1 MKIAFTTLGCK
12 LNFAES
18 SALGKALTQRGHVRA
33 KQGEEADVCIINTCS
48 VTDAADHK
56 DRQAIH
62 RIRRQN
68 PNAILIVT
76 GCYAQLK
83 PGEIAGFPEVD
94 YVLGQDEKFAIPDL
108 VERLEHSP
116 YEATVQTSAIREV
129 DAFHGAYS
137 KDDRTRCFLKVQDG
151 CNYFC
156 TYCTIPL
163 ARGKSRNPSIAS
175 LADEAAH
182 AVQDGAKEIV
192 LTGVNI
198 GDFGRTTGETF
209 IDLLQVLD
217 TLPTDL
223 PYRIRISSCEPNLL
237 SDEVIDFVAQSRHFA
252 PHFHI
257 PLQSGS
263 NEVLKIMHRR
273 YTRELFAERVE
284 HIRRVM
290 PNAFIGVDCM
300 VGVRGETDEYWAD
313 YLQFISDLPVSQL
326 HVFTYSERA
335 HTRMLE
341 MDLYVVPTKERER
354 RSKVLGQDE
363 KFAIP
368 DLVERL
374 EHSPYEATV
383 QTSAIREVDAFHGAY
398 SKDDRTRCFLK
409 VQDGCNYF
417 CTYCTIPLA
426 RGKSRNPSI
435 ASLADEAAHAVQDGA
450 KEIVLTGVN
459 IGDFGRTTGET
470 FIDLLQVLDT
480 LPTDLPYRIR
490 ISSCEPNLLSDEVI
504 DFVAQ
509 SRHFAPHF
517 HIPLQSGSNEVLKI
531 MHRRYTRELFAERVE
546 HIRRVMPNAFI
557 GVDCMVGVRGETDEY
572 WADYLQ
578 FISDLPVSQLHVF
591 TYSERAHTRMLEMDL
606 YVVPTK
612 ERERRS
618 KVLHQVSADKLAA
631 FYRAHAGETAT
642 VLWESKRIRVSEN
655 EYRMDG
661 FTENYIRVSRP
672 YDKSKINTFE
682 RLQIPNDIAP

>member
-1 MKIAFTTLGCK
+1 MVISKKSITFAVSKMKIAFTTLGCK

-18 SALGKALTQRGHVRA
+18 SALGKALTQRGHIRA

-68 PNAILIVT
+68 PNAVLIVT

-83 PGEIAGFPEVD
+83 PGEIAQIPDVD
-94 YVLGQDEKFAIPDL
+94 YVLGQDEKFAIPEI
-108 VERLEHSP
+108 VEQLEKR
-116 YEATVQTSAIREV
+116 EGTGCIQTSEIREV
-129 DAFHGAYS
+129 EAFHGAYS

-175 LADEAAH
+175 LAEEATH
-182 AVQDGAKEIV
+182 AVEEGAKEIV

-198 GDFGRTTGETF
+198 GDFGRSTGETF
-209 IDLLQVLD
+209 IDLLRALD
-217 TLPTDL
+217 SLPTAL

-237 SDEVIDFVAQSRHFA
+237 SDEVIDFVANSRHFA

-263 NEVLKIMHRR
+263 NKVLKIMHRR

-300 VGVRGETDEYWAD
+300 VGVRGETEEYWQD
-313 YLQFISDLPVSQL
+313 YLQFISALPVSQL

-341 MDLYVVPTKERER
+341 MDLYVVP
-354 RSKVLGQDE
+354 Q
-363 KFAIP
+363 
-368 DLVERL
+368 
-374 EHSPYEATV
+374 
-383 QTSAIREVDAFHGAY
+383 
-398 SKDDRTRCFLK
+398 
-409 VQDGCNYF
+409 
-417 CTYCTIPLA
+417 
-426 RGKSRNPSI
+426 
-435 ASLADEAAHAVQDGA
+435 
-450 KEIVLTGVN
+450 
-459 IGDFGRTTGET
+459 
-470 FIDLLQVLDT
+470 
-480 LPTDLPYRIR
+480 
-490 ISSCEPNLLSDEVI
+490 
-504 DFVAQ
+504 
-509 SRHFAPHF
+509 
-517 HIPLQSGSNEVLKI
+517 
-531 MHRRYTRELFAERVE
+531 
-546 HIRRVMPNAFI
+546 
-557 GVDCMVGVRGETDEY
+557 
-572 WADYLQ
+572 
-578 FISDLPVSQLHVF
+578 
-591 TYSERAHTRMLEMDL
+591 
-606 YVVPTK
+606 K

-618 KVLHQVSADKLAA
+618 KVLHKVSADKLAA
-631 FYRAHAGETAT
+631 FYHAHTGEKAT
-642 VLWESKRIRVSEN
+642 VLWEGKRIKVSDN
-655 EYRMDG
+655 EYSMDG
-661 FTENYIRVSRP
+661 FTENYIRVSCP

-682 RLQIPNDIAP
+682 TITIPDDIRP